1 MKYLLPL
8 VLSVFILVSCKNTGS
23 RRAVPA
29 SGVNEVV
36 VREVLQAGNY
46 TYLHV
51 NERGIEKWLAVPTMI
66 ASEGDVY
73 YYRGGML
80 MENFESKD
88 LERVF
93 ESVLFLE
100 QVYTTP
106 PGPEMESVTE
116 TPHSGTVEAV
126 KMNFSVEPAEDG
138 ITIAELYSNKESYEG
153 KTVKIRGA
161 VTKFNP
167 SIMDRNWIHLQD
179 GSGYEGKFD
188 LTVTSD
194 QAVEPGNVIIVEGKI
209 SLDRDFGFGYYYEVL
224 MENAQIRVD

>member
-1 MKYLLPL
+1 MRYLLPI
-8 VLSVFILVSCKNTGS
+8 VLFVFILVSCKNSGS
-23 RRAVPA
+23 RRAIPV
-29 SGVNEVV
+29 SDIHEFVV
-36 VREVLQAGNY
+36 KEVLQAGNY

-51 NERGIEKWLAVPTMI
+51 NERGIEKWLAVPSMI

-73 YYRGGML
+73 YYRGGMV

-100 QVYTTP
+100 QVHTTP
-106 PGPEMESVTE
+106 PGPEKETVPE
-116 TPHSGTVEAV
+116 TPHSGTVEAI
-126 KMNFSVEPAEDG
+126 KMNFSVDPAEDG
-138 ITIAELYSNKESYEG
+138 ITIAELYSDKKIYEG

-161 VTKFNP
+161 VTRFNP

-179 GSGYEGKFD
+179 GSEYDGKFD
-188 LTVTSD
+188 LTVTSN

-209 SLDRDFGFGYYYEVL
+209 SLNKDFGYGYYYEVL
-224 MENAQIRVD
+224 MEDARIVEN